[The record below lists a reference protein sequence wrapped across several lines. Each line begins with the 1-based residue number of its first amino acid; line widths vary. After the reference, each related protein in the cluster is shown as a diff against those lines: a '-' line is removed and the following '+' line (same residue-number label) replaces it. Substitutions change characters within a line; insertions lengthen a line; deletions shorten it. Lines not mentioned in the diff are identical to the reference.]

1 MKTQKQHFTNLNNSN
16 VVSRIFKNVIIVSIL
31 VLFVS
36 CVDEN
41 EPEIINPQPDGEA
54 LAARFYN
61 NRKFAEQEFT
71 VDASAGGV
79 VTGTQGT
86 QVTFQP
92 NSFGLNGTP
101 VTGSVTVKLIEIYDK
116 ASMLLNDKSTLG
128 MRANGDKEALKS
140 AGEFYIDAEQ
150 GGNDLE
156 LLAMASVQSRPID
169 FADVDGGMQ
178 IFRAGG
184 NGVDNDCDG
193 DGIDNDCDWVEADE
207 DGNGEN
213 DDAQI
218 RDGQGAD
225 GEYATYNYD
234 IGEFG
239 WTNLDK
245 WYNFAGPK
253 TEIFID
259 VPNEFDKDNC
269 AVYLSYDGEP
279 TALARMDVYNTNLEM
294 FTEHYGLIP
303 IGLEV
308 HIIMVA
314 EIDGQ
319 LNYAIQGTTIVDN
332 HIEVI
337 SGLSPI
343 TQTALETLINNLP

>member
-1 MKTQKQHFTNLNNSN
+1 MKTQKQNFTNLNKSK
-16 VVSRIFKNVIIVSIL
+16 VVSRILKNVVGLSIL
-31 VLFVS
+31 VLFAS
-36 CVDEN
+36 CIDDKDEVLD
-41 EPEIINPQPDGEA
+41 PQPDGEA
-54 LAARFYN
+54 LAERFYN
-61 NRKFAEQEFT
+61 NRKFAEQEFI
-71 VDASAGGV
+71 VDAAVGGV
-79 VTGTQGT
+79 ITGTQGT

-92 NSFGLNGTP
+92 NSFGLSGTP
-101 VTGSVTVKLIEIYDK
+101 VTGNVTVKLIEIYDK
-116 ASMLLNDKSTLG
+116 ASMLLKDKSTLG
-128 MRANGDKEALKS
+128 KRANGDKEALKS

-150 GGNDLE
+150 GANDLE
-156 LLAMASVQSRPID
+156 LLEMASVQSRPVD
-169 FADVDGGMQ
+169 FADLDGGMQ
-178 IFRAGG
+178 IFRAK
-184 NGVDNDCDG
+184 DDDCDG

-225 GEYATYNYD
+225 GEFATYNYD
-234 IGEFG
+234 IGDFG
-239 WTNLDK
+239 WTNLDR
-245 WYNFAGPK
+245 WYSFAGPK

-259 VPNEFDKDNC
+259 VPAEFNQDNC

-279 TALARMDVYNTNLEM
+279 TALARMDVYNTDLEM

-303 IGLEV
+303 VGLEV

-319 LNYAIQGTTIVDN
+319 LNYAIQGTTIVED

-337 SGLSPI
+337 TSLSPI
-343 TQTALETLINNLP
+343 TQAALETLINDLP